1 MSRANADA
9 MLVTG
14 AGLWIASSN
23 RFGSNMCGRVGGH
36 TGICLLPYR

>member
-1 MSRANADA
+1 MSRANADDL
-9 MLVTG
+9 LVTG

-23 RFGSNMCGRVGGH
+23 RFGSSMCGGVGGH